1 MSWVLKRC
9 GVEQASFD
17 GAGTKVCV
25 LGGVCAQRSRGLE
38 SFQKRCGGFMWAHR
52 WPGLDGERRGGDAL
66 LCSYSQKV
74 IPCVFVELL
83 FLQ

>member
-17 GAGTKVCV
+17 GAGMKVCV
-25 LGGVCAQRSRGLE
+25 GGKCAQRSRGLE
-38 SFQKRCGGFMWAHR
+38 SFQKRCGGFMRAHR
-52 WPGLDGERRGGDAL
+52 WPGLDGEKRGGDAL

-74 IPCVFVELL
+74 IPFVFVELL